1 MRYSQIQTASIAVGD
16 RAIRQI
22 LSEKNDRRATMKR
35 SYMQTGI
42 KWSFGAIVAMFIT
55 ILTAAQSPAAAQED
69 LAPFFNTLQKRLVK
83 DGFDAQRIQS
93 LYQSPEVFFESKG
106 VSLYFLHN
114 EATLD
119 YDKMTKQPWIEEG
132 LVYMQDQK
140 QALEKAEKEY
150 GVDPKVITA
159 IILVE
164 TKFGRYVG
172 NRSIINI
179 LSTMAALTET
189 APREYIW
196 EQLPQDR
203 RFERKKYDRK
213 ADQKAAWAYKE
224 LKAFLTYT
232 AQHEMDAVSIKGSYA
247 GALGIAQFMPSNILA
262 YGKDGNGDGR
272 IDLFDDADAII
283 SIASYLRHYG
293 WKPGLK
299 RSQAYKVVYH
309 YNHSKYYVNTILKI
323 ARLLE
328 G

>member
-1 MRYSQIQTASIAVGD
+1 
-16 RAIRQI
+16 
-22 LSEKNDRRATMKR
+22 
-35 SYMQTGI
+35 MQTNR
-42 KWSFGAIVAMFIT
+42 KWSLGAIVVTFI
-55 ILTAAQSPAAAQED
+55 IVITAAQSPAAAQED
-69 LAPFFNTLQKRLVK
+69 LKSFFNTLQKRLVV
-83 DGFDAQRIQS
+83 DGFDSGRIQS
-93 LYQSPEVFFESKG
+93 LYKNDEVFFESKG

-119 YDKMTKQPWIEEG
+119 YDKMTQKSWIIEG
-132 LVYMQDQK
+132 RAYMQEQK
-140 QALEKAEKEY
+140 AALQKAEKEF

-172 NRSIINI
+172 HRSIINI
-179 LSTMAALTET
+179 LSTIATLNEA

-196 EQLPQDR
+196 EQLPPDR
-203 RFERKKYDRK
+203 RIERDQYERK

-232 AQHEMDAVSIKGSYA
+232 AQHEMDPVSIKGSYA

-262 YGKDGNGDGR
+262 YGRDGNGDGR
-272 IDLFDDADAII
+272 IDLFEDADAII
-283 SIASYLRHYG
+283 SIASYLQHYG

-299 RSQAYKVVYH
+299 RRQAYKVVYH

-323 ARLLE
+323 AQLLE